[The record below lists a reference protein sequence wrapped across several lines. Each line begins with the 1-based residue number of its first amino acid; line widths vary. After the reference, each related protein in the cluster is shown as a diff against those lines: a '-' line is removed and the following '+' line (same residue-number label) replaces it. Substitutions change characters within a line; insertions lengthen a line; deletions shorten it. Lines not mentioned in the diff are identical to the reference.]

1 MKIKQMVKRC
11 VIGSLLM
18 SMTVGTDLMA
28 AQTENPNVQLE
39 LAETEEEN
47 SEKVSEIFDD
57 VDAGAWF
64 ENYVQYVY
72 DSKIM
77 TGLTEK
83 KFGLND
89 PLARAQFAMIIWRM
103 TDAPEMDYD
112 KIFF

>member
-39 LAETEEEN
+39 LAETEDEN

-64 ENYVQYVY
+64 ENYVQNVY

-103 TDAPEMDYD
+103 TDAPEMD
-112 KIFF
+112 